1 MSAETI
7 IANIE
12 ADLANFST
20 EGKSV
25 VATIL
30 ARLTSIEGAITNVG
44 GPLSTAL
51 TDVGSIVTAALG
63 AGATV
68 AAAATNPV
76 AAAVAIGSI
85 AAPVSSLFVEAYD
98 EVKGFVEGIE
108 GQTPAA
114 GATGAETDGAAAG
127 GAVRNLWDAVVD
139 SIEGKVPPAP
149 QS

>member
-7 IANIE
+7 IADIE
-12 ADLANFST
+12 ADLANFSN

-30 ARLTSIEGAITNVG
+30 ARLTSIAGAITSVG
-44 GPLSTAL
+44 GPLGTAL
-51 TDVGSIVTAALG
+51 TDVGAIVTSALS

-85 AAPVSSLFVEAYD
+85 AAPVSALFVEAFD
-98 EVKGFVEGIE
+98 EVKGFVEGLE
-108 GQTPAA
+108 GQTPAT
-114 GATGAETDGAAAG
+114 GATTQETDGAAAG
-127 GAVRNLWDAVVD
+127 AGTKNLFDAIVD
-139 SIEGKVPPAP
+139 SVKATF
-149 QS
+149 